1 MQMNIE
7 TKGYVAT
14 DKDIGDLTDDILD
27 AGVALT
33 NGNNWYLRA
42 LIATTQKELGAPTRV
57 RTGRAAK
64 LDPETKAAQLAALT
78 VVHERFY
85 AVVLERARK
94 KLGKVPAKVLNGK
107 VNFARTAVLT
117 ARNWIRAQRDL
128 TAVSV
133 TTLTKAAMMIKKPP
147 KPPSTAVLKR
157 RLEAQGKQLVKT
169 ALELIDID
177 KEAANTELELI
188 MSQLATQLLSLGG
201 KPTANAAQAAS
212 QHRPLR
218 VKSTVFVPTETQVAR
233 QLRAPS

>member
-1 MQMNIE
+1 MNIE

-14 DKDIGDLTDDILD
+14 DKDIGQLTDAILT
-27 AGVALT
+27 AGDTVSTGA
-33 NGNNWYLRA
+33 NWYLRA
-42 LIATTQKELGAPTRV
+42 LIATTQKELGAPQRA
-57 RTGRAAK
+57 RTGRTAK
-64 LDPETKAAQLAALT
+64 LTPEAKAAQLAALS

-85 AVVLERARK
+85 TIVLETARK

-117 ARNWIRAQRDL
+117 ARNWIRSSRDL

-133 TTLTKAAMMIKKPP
+133 ATLTKAALLVAKPP

-157 RLEAQGKQLVKT
+157 RLETQGKQLVKT
-169 ALELIDID
+169 ALELIDVD
-177 KEAANTELELI
+177 KDAAHTELELI

-218 VKSTVFVPTETQVAR
+218 VKSTVFVPTETQIAR